1 MDIKQFSLLR
11 LIGKGAYGSVFLAK
25 KKDNNKVYAIKQLKI
40 KDGDKKKQKVIS
52 IPISQEHVMMEK

>member
-25 KKDNNKVYAIKQLKI
+25 KKDNNKVYAIKQLKK
-40 KDGDKKKQKVIS
+40 KDGDKKK
-52 IPISQEHVMMEK
+52 